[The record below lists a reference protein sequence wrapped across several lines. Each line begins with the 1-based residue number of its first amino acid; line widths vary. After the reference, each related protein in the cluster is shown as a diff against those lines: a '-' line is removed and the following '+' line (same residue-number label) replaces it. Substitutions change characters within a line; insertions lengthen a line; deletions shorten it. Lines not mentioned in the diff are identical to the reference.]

1 MRILI
6 LGINYYPELTG
17 IGKYTG
23 ELAIF
28 FAQRGHQVRMVTA
41 PPYYP
46 AWRVM
51 EGYRPWTY
59 QRETIQGVEVIRCP
73 IWVPSHPHGFTR
85 LLHLVSFAL
94 SSLLPMLI
102 QSSWKPHLIL
112 TIAPAIASAPNAWVA
127 ARLARCKAWLH
138 IQDFELDAAFRLGM
152 LPGLRFTGR
161 LLQKLE
167 SFLLNRFDK
176 VSTISQ
182 RMLAHLQNKR
192 VNSEKTSLLVNWVDC
207 QEIFPMDRTT
217 PLRAEW
223 QFSADTIVVL
233 YSGNLGQKQG
243 LDTLVES
250 ARLLQD
256 EPMIQFVICGDGAAR
271 ETLRNKA
278 ADIRNLRFHPL
289 LPVGRL
295 NELLST
301 ADIHVL
307 PQRKDAA
314 DLVMPSKLSG
324 MLASGRPV
332 IATAFPGTELSE
344 VISQVGILVPPEN
357 PHQLAEAIQKLA
369 RQPELRIELGQRG
382 RVYAVE
388 HWSKE
393 HVLNKFLKEV
403 ESISI

>member
-112 TIAPAIASAPNAWVA
+112 AIAPAIASAPNAWVA

-182 RMLAHLQNKR
+182 RMLAH
-192 VNSEKTSLLVNWVDC
+192 VNSKGVAAEKASLLANWVDC
-207 QEIFPMDRTT
+207 QDIFPMERTT

-271 ETLRNKA
+271 ETLHNQA
-278 ADIRNLRFHPL
+278 ADLRNLRFHPL
-289 LPVGRL
+289 LPAGRL

-369 RQPELRIELGQRG
+369 RLPELRIELGQRG